1 MNWHAHIRTAFG
13 ASAPDD
19 EIIEELA
26 QHAAA
31 MYHAARADGADDA
44 AAGRTV
50 DEQIA
55 VWVREAP
62 VMRRRPRRAPAIEPP
77 PLSRS
82 SASSFFLD
90 VRYAL
95 RLLRHQPGYSAVV
108 IATVALGIAATTVL
122 ARVTYGV
129 LLKPLPWADPPRL
142 VRLYEPREGSTRRF
156 PIARRARGSHSP
168 SARSPN
174 RTSRDDTCR
183 CSRRSD
189 GCGRA
194 SPRVRR
200 RPKRR
205 RARGPCRPLDPSRW
219 RCSAATA
226 PSR

>member
-1 MNWHAHIRTAFG
+1 MTWNAHIRTAFG

-62 VMRRRPRRAPAIEPP
+62 VMRRRPRRAPAIDPP

-108 IATVALGIAATTVL
+108 IATMALGIAATTVL
-122 ARVTYGV
+122 ASVTYGV
-129 LLKPLPWADPPRL
+129 LLKPLPWADAPRL
-142 VRLYEPREGSTRRF
+142 VRLYETRQGSTRRF
-156 PIARRARGSHSP
+156 RPTMTNLTYRAWQDVPSTTLDGLAAWSSERVAIAGTGAPRITITDVTP
-168 SARSPN
+168 SLFPLL
-174 RTSRDDTCR
+174 
-183 CSRRSD
+183 
-189 GCGRA
+189 GA
-194 SPRVRR
+194 SP
-200 RPKRR
+200 
-205 RARGPCRPLDPSRW
+205 AR
-219 RCSAATA
+219 
-226 PSR
+226 